1 MFRLSDKNES
11 RLYLPYVETL
21 LVFDLEKGFIRF
33 LGHYYPEKVLPH
45 RVILKVLSTQEILI
59 DILSYTETHVIN
71 AEEENNIEFTPLNNI
86 QMYFKTV

>member
-21 LVFDLEKGFIRF
+21 LVFDIEKGFIRF
-33 LGHYYPEKVLPH
+33 LGHYYPENDLPH
-45 RVILKVLSTQEILI
+45 RVILRVVPTQEII
-59 DILSYTETHVIN
+59 VDILSYTRTPVIN
-71 AEEENNIEFTPLNNI
+71 AEEENNIEFTPVDDI